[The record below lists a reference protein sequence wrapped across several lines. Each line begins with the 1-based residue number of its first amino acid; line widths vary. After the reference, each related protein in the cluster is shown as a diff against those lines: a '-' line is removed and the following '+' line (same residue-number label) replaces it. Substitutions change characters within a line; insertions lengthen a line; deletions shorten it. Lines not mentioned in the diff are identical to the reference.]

1 MRKRVR
7 EDPLLQSCYYRL
19 WCCLPLSIC
28 FLKSVPTRD
37 SFSLFALSENWC
49 NQISHPFLKE
59 VFLPV
64 AGGRRSQATD
74 PFISMCVAAHASPAS
89 FFLSIAQDAP
99 NRLSLFFLCS
109 GLSVKLTRFSD
120 DAQRL
125 WWKVQVKL
133 TLPRLPISLSRA
145 VECDNG
151 VCVQTIKRHYH
162 TK

>member
-1 MRKRVR
+1 MVRKRGR
-7 EDPLLQSCYYRL
+7 GEPGLQAHYYHW

-28 FLKSVPTRD
+28 FLKSGPTRD
-37 SFSLFALSENWC
+37 SSSLFALSENWC
-49 NQISHPFLKE
+49 EQISHPFPQA
-59 VFLPV
+59 VFLPG

-74 PFISMCVAAHASPAS
+74 PFISVSVPQVQHLYFSPLLKMFPTCYPS
-89 FFLSIAQDAP
+89 FL
-99 NRLSLFFLCS
+99 LCS
-109 GLSVKLTRFSD
+109 GLSMKPTRFSD

-125 WWKVQVKL
+125 WWKTEVKS